1 MLRTVPI
8 SFRSTEHIL
17 LLTHN
22 YQMSNV
28 GCRMSDGESRMSNVG
43 CRMSDVRCLM
53 SNVGCRMLNVGWHL

>member
-28 GCRMSDGESRMSNVG
+28 ECRMSDVGWRISDVG
-43 CRMSDVRCLM
+43 CRMSDVESPM
-53 SNVGCRMLNVGWHL
+53 SDV